1 MIIGLIISMV
11 LIGYVSIKVCSD
23 LPEGFIILPVI
34 IMLGLDILCVFGFRE
49 FLGMEDKS
57 IAFSIVLATIFKVIM
72 FVLMNNNKDIFSSTS
87 KRF

>member
-11 LIGYVSIKVCSD
+11 LIGYVSLKVCND

-57 IAFSIVLATIFKVIM
+57 IAFSIILATICKVIM
-72 FVLMNNNKDIFSSTS
+72 FVIMSSNKDIFSSTP
-87 KRF
+87 KEF

>member
-11 LIGYVSIKVCSD
+11 LIGYVSLKVCSD
-23 LPEGFIILPVI
+23 LPEGFIILPII

-57 IAFSIVLATIFKVIM
+57 IAFSIVLATICKVIM
-72 FVLMNNNKDIFSSTS
+72 FVIMNNKQVT
-87 KRF
+87 